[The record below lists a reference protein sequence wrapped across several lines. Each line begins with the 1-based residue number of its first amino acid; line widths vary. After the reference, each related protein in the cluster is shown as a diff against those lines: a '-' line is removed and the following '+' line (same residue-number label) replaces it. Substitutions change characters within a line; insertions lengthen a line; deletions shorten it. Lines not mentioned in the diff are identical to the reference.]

1 MMKWIGLWIVA
12 VCTMATSPALAQYQ
26 NQTEATGRATT
37 YILQMTKFELCADVD
52 SNGGG
57 CEGAFVVGSGAKNF
71 DIASV
76 SVGQSVGSYA
86 SNITLPVGTTYKY
99 VRFTI
104 SRTFTISGTVSGVD
118 NIAGATVCRTGGAD
132 ATGYTLATA
141 AVGLAGPGTASPQVV
156 KLPDVGTWGNG
167 LPNYPVS
174 VHNEYGSPAVSLSGD
189 SMAVTWAL
197 SQPYTV
203 TTAPPTIT
211 LAFDTATALGAGS
224 SAPSNGS
231 CIMGPQPPS
240 VTITI
245 K

>member
-1 MMKWIGLWIVA
+1 MKWIGFWIVA
-12 VCTMATSPALAQYQ
+12 ACALAGSPALAQFQ
-26 NQTEATGRATT
+26 STTEATGRATT
-37 YILQMTKFELCADVD
+37 YILQMTKFELCTDVD
-52 SNGGG
+52 SSGGG
-57 CEGAFVVGSGAKNF
+57 CEGAFVVGSGAKSF

-86 SNITLPVGTTYKY
+86 SNISLPVGTTYKY

-104 SRTFTISGTVSGVD
+104 SRTFTISGTVSGVE
-118 NIAGATVCRTGGAD
+118 NIIGGATVCRTGGAD

-141 AVGLAGPGTASPQVV
+141 AVGLAGTGTASAQVV
-156 KLPDVGTWGNG
+156 KLPDVGTWGG
-167 LPNYPVS
+167 GYPNYPTS
-174 VHNEYGSPAVSLSGD
+174 VHNPYGSPAVSLAGN
-189 SMAVTWAL
+189 SMTVTWAL

-203 TTAPPTIT
+203 TSAPPTIT

-224 SAPSNGS
+224 SAASNGS